1 MGAVIRYT
9 SIPNNKSTANLSL
22 TTNGTFPDAVVVHV
36 TEFNEK
42 DNTSV
47 TKLVRY
53 EFETVVSNSADE
65 ALLEKTV
72 SIHVVVKNEGHCKK
86 IISRS
91 FDHRRFN
98 KN

>member
-9 SIPNNKSTANLSL
+9 SVPNNKSTANLNL
-22 TTNGTFPDAVVVHV
+22 TRNGTFPDAIVVHV
-36 TEFNEK
+36 TELSSK

-53 EFETVVSNSADE
+53 EFETVVSSAEDE

-72 SIHVVVKNEGHCKK
+72 SL
-86 IISRS
+86 
-91 FDHRRFN
+91 F
-98 KN
+98 